1 MSKKEFTKYPHHTD
15 PYAKHR
21 ITDEELHFLREL
33 QKEMNTQ
40 HTDMLTYPRIWI
52 IQEPIKNY
60 LDNVETDLRNDPD
73 AVEYLSQIADGADLC
88 IDCINMTTPQQ
99 LYRTIQNIIKNDHL
113 EEQYQVELIHD
124 YRVLIHGRNTLG
136 ENGEIVWN
144 TSLDKIERNG
154 MLTIVEWVMEYTH
167 HHAELRY
174 YTKELYQRPGIF
186 FLTYKDGVRYLQK
199 NADKYDKDVKL
210 IETSPMDLFTDCS
223 PEIKKLFDIL
233 HTVDF
238 SKRNRKIYISGK
250 ISGTDDYLERFV
262 VAEKELSEQGYEVVN
277 PAYEG
282 TKLKDASYEDYMELS
297 FQLLKDCDIIYML
310 KDWRTSPGANQE
322 YGYALAKDMEIQFEK

>member
-1 MSKKEFTKYPHHTD
+1 MSKREFTKYPHHVD
-15 PYAKHR
+15 PYKKHR
-21 ITDEELHFLREL
+21 ITDEELDFLQEL

-40 HTDMLTYPRIWI
+40 NTWAQADTRIWV
-52 IQEPIKNY
+52 IQEPIRKY

-73 AVEYLSQIADGADLC
+73 TVEILNQIADGAELYVDD
-88 IDCINMTTPQQ
+88 IHMATPQQ
-99 LYRTIQNIIKNDHL
+99 LYHTIQSIIKNDDL
-113 EEQYQVELIHD
+113 EEQYQVELIRD
-124 YRVLIHGRNTLG
+124 YRVLIHGRNDLG
-136 ENGEIVWN
+136 EVVWDA
-144 TSLDKIERNG
+144 SLDNIEKNG
-154 MLTIVEWVMEYTH
+154 MLSIVEWVMGYTI

-174 YTKELYQRPGIF
+174 FVKELYLHPGIF
-186 FLTYKDGVRYLQK
+186 FLTYRDGVNYLEK
-199 NADKYDKDVKL
+199 YESKYDKDVRL
-210 IETSPMDLFTDCS
+210 YAMSPKDLFTDCS

-238 SKRNRKIYISGK
+238 SKKNRKIYISGK
-250 ISGTDDYLERFV
+250 ISGTDDYLERFAA
-262 VAEKELSEQGYEVVN
+262 AEKKFSEQGYEVVN

-322 YGYALAKDMEIQFEK
+322 YGYALAKDMEIRFEK

>member
-40 HTDMLTYPRIWI
+40 NTWAQADPRIWV
-52 IQEPIKNY
+52 IQEPIRKY

-73 AVEYLSQIADGADLC
+73 TVEILNQIADGAELYVDD
-88 IDCINMTTPQQ
+88 IHMATPQQ
-99 LYRTIQNIIKNDHL
+99 LYHTIQGIIKNDDL
-113 EEQYQVELIHD
+113 EEQYQVDLIRD
-124 YRVLIHGRNTLG
+124 YRVLIHGRNDLG
-136 ENGEIVWN
+136 EVVWDA
-144 TSLDKIERNG
+144 SLDNIEKNG
-154 MLTIVEWVMEYTH
+154 MLSIVEWVMGHTI

-174 YTKELYQRPGIF
+174 FVKELYLHPGIF
-186 FLTYKDGVRYLQK
+186 FLTYRDGVNYLEK
-199 NADKYDKDVKL
+199 YESKYDKDVRL
-210 IETSPMDLFTDCS
+210 YAMSPKDLFTDCS

-238 SKRNRKIYISGK
+238 SKKNRKIYISGK
-250 ISGTDDYLERFV
+250 ISGTDDYLERFAA
-262 VAEKELSEQGYEVVN
+262 AEKKFSEQGYEVVN

-322 YGYALAKDMEIQFEK
+322 YGYALAKDMEIRFEK

>member
-1 MSKKEFTKYPHHTD
+1 MSKREFTKYPHHVD
-15 PYAKHR
+15 PYKKHR
-21 ITDEELHFLREL
+21 ITDEELDFLQEL

-40 HTDMLTYPRIWI
+40 NTWAQADPRIWV
-52 IQEPIKNY
+52 IQEPIRKY

-73 AVEYLSQIADGADLC
+73 TVEILNQIADGAELYFDD
-88 IDCINMTTPQQ
+88 IHMATPQQ
-99 LYRTIQNIIKNDHL
+99 LYHTIQSIIKNDDL
-113 EEQYQVELIHD
+113 EEQYQVELIRD
-124 YRVLIHGRNTLG
+124 YRVLIHGRNDLG
-136 ENGEIVWN
+136 EVVWDA
-144 TSLDKIERNG
+144 SLDNIEKDG
-154 MLTIVEWVMEYTH
+154 MLSIVEWVMGYTI

-174 YTKELYQRPGIF
+174 FVKELYLHPGIF
-186 FLTYKDGVRYLQK
+186 FLTYRDGVNYLEK
-199 NADKYDKDVKL
+199 YESKYDKDVRL
-210 IETSPMDLFTDCS
+210 YAMSPKDLFTDCS

-238 SKRNRKIYISGK
+238 SKKNRKIYISGK
-250 ISGTDDYLERFV
+250 ISGTDDYLERFAA
-262 VAEKELSEQGYEVVN
+262 AEKKFSEQGYEVVN

>member
-1 MSKKEFTKYPHHTD
+1 
-15 PYAKHR
+15 
-21 ITDEELHFLREL
+21 
-33 QKEMNTQ
+33 
-40 HTDMLTYPRIWI
+40 
-52 IQEPIKNY
+52 
-60 LDNVETDLRNDPD
+60 
-73 AVEYLSQIADGADLC
+73 
-88 IDCINMTTPQQ
+88 
-99 LYRTIQNIIKNDHL
+99 
-113 EEQYQVELIHD
+113 
-124 YRVLIHGRNTLG
+124 
-136 ENGEIVWN
+136 
-144 TSLDKIERNG
+144 

-250 ISGTDDYLERFV
+250 ISGTDDYLERFA

-310 KDWRTSPGANQE
+310 KGWKTSPGANQE
-322 YGYALAKDMEIQFEK
+322 YGYALAKSMEIRFEK

>member
-15 PYAKHR
+15 SYAKHR
-21 ITDEELHFLREL
+21 ITDEELDFLQEL

-40 HTDMLTYPRIWI
+40 DTWGQGGQCIWV
-52 IQEPIKNY
+52 IQEPKKRYFDSI
-60 LDNVETDLRNDPD
+60 ETDLRNDPD
-73 AVEYLSQIADGADLC
+73 TVEILNQIADGAELYVDD
-88 IDCINMTTPQQ
+88 IQMTTPQQ
-99 LYRTIQNIIKNDHL
+99 LYTTIQKIITNDQL
-113 EEQYQVELIHD
+113 EEKYQVELIHD
-124 YRVLIHGRNTLG
+124 YRVLIHGRNDLG
-136 ENGEIVWN
+136 EVVWDA
-144 TSLDKIERNG
+144 SLDKIERNG
-154 MLTIVEWVMEYTH
+154 MLTIVEWVMGYTI

-174 YTKELYQRPGIF
+174 FVKELYRHPGIF
-186 FLTYKDGVRYLQK
+186 FLTYRDGIKYLEK
-199 NADKYDKDVKL
+199 YASEYDKDAKL
-210 IETSPMDLFTDCS
+210 FAMSPRGLFTDCS
-223 PEIKKLFDIL
+223 PEIQKLFDIL

-250 ISGTDDYLERFV
+250 ISGTDDYLERFDR
-262 VAEKELSEQGYEVVN
+262 AEKELSKQGYEVIN

-322 YGYALAKDMEIQFEK
+322 YGYALAKNMEIRFEK

>member
-1 MSKKEFTKYPHHTD
+1 MSKREFTKYPHHVD
-15 PYAKHR
+15 PYKKHR
-21 ITDEELHFLREL
+21 ITDEELDFLLEL

-40 HTDMLTYPRIWI
+40 NTWAQADPRIWV
-52 IQEPIKNY
+52 IQEPIRKY

-73 AVEYLSQIADGADLC
+73 TVEILNQIADGAELYVDD
-88 IDCINMTTPQQ
+88 IHMATPQQ
-99 LYRTIQNIIKNDHL
+99 LYHAIQSIIKNDDL
-113 EEQYQVELIHD
+113 EEQYQVELIRD
-124 YRVLIHGRNTLG
+124 YRVLIHGRNDLG
-136 ENGEIVWN
+136 EVVWDA
-144 TSLDKIERNG
+144 SLDNIEKNG
-154 MLTIVEWVMEYTH
+154 MLSIVEWVMGYTI

-174 YTKELYQRPGIF
+174 FVKELYLHPGIF
-186 FLTYKDGVRYLQK
+186 FLTYRDGVNYLEK
-199 NADKYDKDVKL
+199 YESKYDKDVRL
-210 IETSPMDLFTDCS
+210 YAMSPKDLFTDCS

-238 SKRNRKIYISGK
+238 SKKNRKIYISGK
-250 ISGTDDYLERFV
+250 ISGTDDYLERFAA
-262 VAEKELSEQGYEVVN
+262 AEKKFSEQGYEVVN

-322 YGYALAKDMEIQFEK
+322 YGYALAKDMEIRFEK